1 MNEDYWK
8 EKMLSRLDT
17 VEKDLHQVK
26 NSVSTL
32 HTQEAVD
39 RVHRENVEKRLSSIE
54 GGVSKLTWLIITSL
68 VLALMGFAVGGGLNV
83 IQ

>member
-1 MNEDYWK
+1 MTNEYWQ
-8 EKMLSRLDT
+8 EKVLNRLDT

-39 RVHRENVEKRLSSIE
+39 KVHRDNVEKRLSSIE
-54 GGVSKLTWLIITSL
+54 GGVSKLTWLIITAL
-68 VLALMGFAVGGGLNV
+68 IVALMAFIVGGGLSV
-83 IQ
+83 V

>member
-1 MNEDYWK
+1 MTNDYWQ
-8 EKMLSRLDT
+8 EKVLNRLDT

-39 RVHRENVEKRLSSIE
+39 KVHRDNVEKRLSSIE
-54 GGVSKLTWLIITSL
+54 GGVSKLTWLIITAL
-68 VLALMGFAVGGGLNV
+68 IVALMAFIVGGGLSV
-83 IQ
+83 V

>member
-1 MNEDYWK
+1 MTDDYWR
-8 EKMLSRLDT
+8 EKVLNRLDT
-17 VEKDLHQVK
+17 VEKDLHEVK

-39 RVHRENVEKRLSSIE
+39 KVHRDNVEKRLSSIE

-68 VLALMGFAVGGGLNV
+68 VVALMAFVVGGGLNV
-83 IQ
+83 V